1 MHFRR
6 LWWGAIWLMLA
17 VTIPGGKVAA
27 SLPQSGA
34 ASRSF
39 SSPSDVIAAV
49 NSLRSA
55 HGLPAYNV
63 NSILMGTAQG
73 QADFMAQTG
82 SIQHTGPG
90 GSTVTQ
96 RLLAA
101 GYPLAGDLSLGGFR
115 SENIVGSPG
124 MTADEAV
131 HAWTGDAP
139 HLNTMLSPDLQ
150 EIGAGV
156 AEADGIFY
164 YVIDCARPTGSGLPQ
179 NYSPGVE
186 ASLNGGDD
194 IIIPVKLAT
203 PNPQGDLYHEVQQG
217 QSLWSI
223 AIAYGVHIVEI
234 QKLNN
239 LGQSITLQ
247 RGQKLLVKR
256 IGTPTP
262 APPTSIP
269 TQTRQPTQPAI
280 SNAPANIQ
288 PPTPVVV
295 VSATPALSYATSA
308 MTGSGA
314 VIGITAAALIAAGFV
329 AWVGRRKPTD
339 DDR

>member
-1 MHFRR
+1 MRSR
-6 LWWGAIWLMLA
+6 QIWWGAVWLVLA
-17 VTIPGGKVAA
+17 VVLPGGQVAA
-27 SLPQSGA
+27 KVPQSSA
-34 ASRSF
+34 YTQNL
-39 SSPSDVIAAV
+39 SPSDLISAV
-49 NSLRSA
+49 NALRSA
-55 HGLPAYNV
+55 HGLPAYTV

-115 SENIVGSPG
+115 SENIVGGYG

-131 HAWTGDAP
+131 KAWTGDAP

-156 AEADGIFY
+156 AESDGMSYF
-164 YVIDCARPTGSGLPQ
+164 VIDCARPTTSGVPQ
-179 NYSPGVE
+179 DYTPGVE

-194 IIIPVKLAT
+194 IIVPVKLAT
-203 PNPQGDLYHEVQQG
+203 PNPQGDIYHEVQQG

-247 RGQKLLVKR
+247 RGEKLLVKR

-262 APPTSIP
+262 APPTVAATQTDIP
-269 TQTRQPTQPAI
+269 TEAAVSGASAEVQSPTMTDVP
-280 SNAPANIQ
+280 
-288 PPTPVVV
+288 
-295 VSATPALSYATSA
+295 SATPTASYTTSA
-308 MTGSGA
+308 MASGGA
-314 VIGITAAALIAAGFV
+314 VAAIAAAALVAAAVV
-329 AWVGRRKPTD
+329 AWAGRRKSV
-339 DDR
+339 

>member
-1 MHFRR
+1 MHFRQ
-6 LWWGAIWLMLA
+6 LWWGAIWLVLA
-17 VTIPGGKVAA
+17 VTLPGGQVAA
-27 SLPQSGA
+27 GQPQSSA
-34 ASRSF
+34 YSRSF
-39 SSPSDVIAAV
+39 SSPSDLISAV
-49 NSLRSA
+49 NALRSA

-63 NSILMGTAQG
+63 SSILMGTAQG

-90 GSTVTQ
+90 GSSVTQ

-115 SENIVGSPG
+115 SENIVGGYG

-131 HAWTGDAP
+131 NAWTGDAP
-139 HLNTMLSPDLQ
+139 HTNTMLSTDLQ
-150 EIGAGV
+150 EIGAGA
-156 AEADGIFY
+156 AEADGMFY
-164 YVIDCARPTGSGLPQ
+164 YVIDVARPTGSGLPQ
-179 NYSPGVE
+179 DYTPGVE

-194 IIIPVKLAT
+194 IIVPVKLAT
-203 PNPQGDLYHEVQQG
+203 PNPQGDIYHEVQQG

-234 QKLNN
+234 QKFNN

-262 APPTSIP
+262 APPTATATDTPEPSLTP
-269 TQTRQPTQPAI
+269 TADLSTPTAI
-280 SNAPANIQ
+280 ILP
-288 PPTPVVV
+288 
-295 VSATPALSYATSA
+295 SATPPTSYMSSAVTGGAPVIAIVLAAL
-308 MTGSGA
+308 
-314 VIGITAAALIAAGFV
+314 VAAAFV
-329 AWVGRRKPTD
+329 AWVGRRKSD
-339 DDR
+339 MQ